1 MPAKVPTADELY
13 DSSVSFA
20 AGAMS
25 AHASG
30 SHPRLAV
37 DAVTALEHLM
47 KACLIRRS
55 PVLLVDLGRDGNW
68 GSLRVLAGLPDPS
81 VGFLRTIGVQEALK
95 RTDTF
100 FTSSVSRVELKLLF
114 DLRNGV
120 VHTGFDEA
128 VEERLL
134 VAFVKQADA
143 CLSDLG
149 KDRVAFWGGQL
160 NVVDALITDS
170 TDKALHR
177 VQIKLAAAKAR
188 FIDKFAELSPEL
200 VAAVRLV
207 SPGDTDLEEQHE
219 CPSCQSIGLGTG
231 VHHVEDEYE
240 VDNEGVIQ
248 GGSRVVF
255 WPESFTCGVCGL
267 RLTSADEIRLAGIN
281 PEWESSLVPQD
292 LLDYGDDLGEADY
305 HTYMEDDDHY

>member
-1 MPAKVPTADELY
+1 MPAKVPTLDELY

-30 SHPRLAV
+30 SHRRLAV

-47 KACLIRRS
+47 KACLLRRS

-68 GSLRVLAGLPDPS
+68 GSLRVLAGLPGPS
-81 VGFLRTIGVQEALK
+81 FGFLRTIGIQEALK

-100 FTSSVSRVELKLLF
+100 FTSSASRVDLKLLF

-134 VAFVKQADA
+134 VAFVKQAEA

-149 KDRVAFWGGQL
+149 KDRAAFWGGQL
-160 NVVDALITDS
+160 DVVDALIADS
-170 TDKALHR
+170 TDKALQR

-188 FIDKFAELSPEL
+188 FAEKFAESAPEL
-200 VAAVRLV
+200 LTAVRLV
-207 SPGDTDLEEQHE
+207 FPVDAELEETHE

-231 VHHVEDEYE
+231 PHHVEDSYE
-240 VDNEGVIQ
+240 MDDDGVIQ
-248 GGSRVVF
+248 GGAWVVF
-255 WPESFTCGVCGL
+255 RPDSFACRVCGL
-267 RLTSADEIRLAGIN
+267 RLTSADEIRLADMDS
-281 PEWESSLVPQD
+281 EWESPLDVQD
-292 LLDYGDDLGEADY
+292 VLGDIADDLYDDY
-305 HTYMEDDDHY
+305 RHDLESEDD